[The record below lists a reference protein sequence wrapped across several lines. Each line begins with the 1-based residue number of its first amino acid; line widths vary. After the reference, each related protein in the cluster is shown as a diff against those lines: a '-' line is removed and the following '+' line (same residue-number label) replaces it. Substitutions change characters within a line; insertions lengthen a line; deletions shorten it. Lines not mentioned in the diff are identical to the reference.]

1 MNPAAQPSLADLAD
15 LAPAAEV
22 DGPQEEGVE
31 VQAPGD
37 VDADM
42 AVIDAVAVDHVQ
54 AADDARP
61 ADVSWA
67 AVNIQ
72 PAAAAWTADNA
83 QETGRPE
90 DDPMDDEADSGNLME
105 DADGSVEE
113 EEIPDSM
120 VVE

>member
-1 MNPAAQPSLADLAD
+1 M
-15 LAPAAEV
+15 
-22 DGPQEEGVE
+22 
-31 VQAPGD
+31 QAPGD

-42 AVIDAVAVDHVQ
+42 AVIDAAAVDHVR

-90 DDPMDDEADSGNLME
+90 DDPMDD
-105 DADGSVEE
+105 ADGSVEE